1 MFLPEPTVDL
11 RARASRH
18 DVDHLECYP
27 IPMDVELPLGPRNL
41 VAAYRRLLDASFGAR
56 LVDMRVFGSYARG
69 DAGEE
74 SDLDVAVVIT
84 GLTEAERTTAIDL
97 ALDALRALGAA
108 QRAQAPLLSPL
119 VWSVDELADR
129 VRSERRIALDILS
142 EGIAV

>member
-1 MFLPEPTVDL
+1 
-11 RARASRH
+11 
-18 DVDHLECYP
+18 
-27 IPMDVELPLGPRNL
+27 MDVELPLGPRNL
-41 VAAYRRLLDASFGAR
+41 VAAYRRLLDARFGAR

-84 GLTEAERTTAIDL
+84 ALTEAERTTAIDL
-97 ALDALRALGAA
+97 ALEAFRAVGSVE
-108 QRAQAPLLSPL
+108 RAQAPLLSPL

-129 VRSERRIALDILS
+129 VRAERRIALDILS